1 MQSDEPDIEQ
11 LFAPIAPAA
20 TPGVILREAHDVLAH
35 VTSPI
40 DAELWGSDM
49 IGALSRSPG
58 GHSGA
63 MATLTASLV
72 PAAEEAGTTEG
83 LALLRIFA
91 VLGDRGLRQS
101 ADQAAKRT
109 RAAGVPDPAWA
120 SGLGTPAVG
129 DCWHYS
135 DISGQQESLTATFA
149 YGAKS
154 HALSVLI
161 DHNRR
166 GRIRDVWVG
175 DAEGL
180 LDKTWMAADSDPMVV
195 FETMDPRA
203 AGERL
208 RQAIAAGE
216 CPAKPDEVDDVTAHR
231 ALLHARVN
239 LLAGERPETSPGN

>member
-1 MQSDEPDIEQ
+1 MKSDEPDIEQ
-11 LFAPIAPAA
+11 LFAPIAPTAA
-20 TPGVILREAHDVLAH
+20 PGVILREAHDVLAH
-35 VTSPI
+35 VRSPI

-49 IGALSRSPG
+49 IGALSRSAG
-58 GHSGA
+58 GQPEA
-63 MATLTASLV
+63 MSALATSLV
-72 PAAEEAGTTEG
+72 PTAEEAGTTEG

-91 VLGDRGLRQS
+91 VLGDPALRQS
-101 ADQAAKRT
+101 ADQAAQRT
-109 RAAGVPDPAWA
+109 QATGVPDPAWA
-120 SGLGTPAVG
+120 DGLGTPVVG

-135 DISGQQESLTATFA
+135 DVSGQQESLTATFT

-180 LDKTWMAADSDPMVV
+180 LDKTWMAADNDPLVV
-195 FETMDPRA
+195 FETMEARA
-203 AGERL
+203 AGGRL

-216 CPAKPDEVDDVTAHR
+216 CPTKPDEVDDVTAHR

-239 LLAGERPETSPGN
+239 LLAGDQAQAD